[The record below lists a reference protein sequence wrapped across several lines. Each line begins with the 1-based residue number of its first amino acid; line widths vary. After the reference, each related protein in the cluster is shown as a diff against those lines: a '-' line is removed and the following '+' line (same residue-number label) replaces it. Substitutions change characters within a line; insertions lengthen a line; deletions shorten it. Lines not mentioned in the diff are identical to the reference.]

1 MTHPDELPIPWSKAV
16 PVETRDGKRR
26 GEAVCVD
33 WLGPPQYGRPAS
45 VSGYLPNRYETR
57 EEVVRVKRDPDDIK
71 AELAKRAAAGDKSE
85 LDLYVKPVTMP
96 VTRCVSEG
104 GWLRIETGDW
114 IIRTPEGGCFAVPAA
129 EWGREWIE
137 PVAEAAR
144 VAAIKAKAEAERKAK
159 EEAEAREADE
169 IRGRM
174 LADAARLMK
183 EKAKG
188 GA

>member
-1 MTHPDELPIPWSKAV
+1 MSDALLIPWHRAV
-16 PVETRDGKRR
+16 PVETRDGRR
-26 GEAVCVD
+26 KAEAVCVD

-45 VSGYLPNRYETR
+45 VAGHLPNRYETR
-57 EEVVRVKRDPDDIK
+57 DEVVRVKRDPDDIA
-71 AELAKRAAAGDKSE
+71 AEIAKRAAAGDKSE

-114 IIRTPEGGCFAVPAA
+114 IVRTPEGGCFAVPAA
-129 EWGREWIE
+129 EWGRDWIE

-144 VAAIKAKAEAERKAK
+144 VAAIKAKADAERAEKAA
-159 EEAEAREADE
+159 AEAREEEERKA
-169 IRGRM
+169 RT
-174 LADAARLMK
+174 LAEARRIM
-183 EKAKG
+183 EDKAKG